1 MGSSRDGER
10 ATDLQ
15 PRLDLNLIAE
25 RRRPR
30 LSWTDSAGAHSVDL
44 DGRVVLGS
52 SSQAFASVSD
62 RTVSR
67 LHAELEVCA
76 DGVWIR
82 DLGSSNGTWIEGTLV
97 KHARIPATGRV
108 QVGAVILT
116 VSNDAETS
124 RVHLWPHD
132 RFGPLVARS
141 EIMRELFVRLLQ
153 YAESDAPVLVQ
164 GETGTGKELVAEAI
178 HEASSRAEQPFVVV
192 DCGALSDTLLE
203 SELFGHA
210 KGAFTG
216 ALGARAGAFEA
227 ANGGTVF
234 LDEVG
239 ELPLAMQPKLLRV
252 LESQTVRR
260 LGETEHRK
268 VNVRFVSATNRDVQ
282 AMVASGAFREDLFF
296 RLSVLPVYVPP
307 LRARSEDVT
316 LLLEHFLARSPAVR
330 IPPEILGELSAYPWP
345 GNVRELRSFAE
356 RARTVS
362 PAAAWAITRGAEI
375 ATTTAPSAPSA
386 STAPPSATTPA
397 SAATSGLPPVTVDTP
412 FKVLRERWVDH
423 LEREYLAALIA
434 KHGRNVG
441 EIADEAQLDRSY
453 VHRLLRKHDL

>member
-1 MGSSRDGER
+1 MGPSRDGER

-30 LSWTDSAGAHSVDL
+30 LSWTDAAGPHSVEL

-52 SSQAFASVSD
+52 SSQVGVSISD

-67 LHAELEVCA
+67 LHAELEVCG

-97 KHARIPATGRV
+97 KNARVPQAGRV
-108 QVGAVILT
+108 QVGAVTLT
-116 VSNDAETS
+116 LSNDAGPA
-124 RVHLWPHD
+124 RVPLWPHD
-132 RFGPLVARS
+132 RFGPLLARS

-178 HEASSRAEQPFVVV
+178 HEASPRAAQPFVVV
-192 DCGALSDTLLE
+192 DCGALPDTLLE

-216 ALGARAGAFEA
+216 AISPRAGAFEA

-234 LDEVG
+234 LDEIG

-260 LGETEHRK
+260 LGETEHRR
-268 VNVRFVSATNRDVQ
+268 VNIRFVSATNRDVQ

-296 RLSVLPVYVPP
+296 RLSVLPVFVPP
-307 LRARSEDVT
+307 LRARSEDVA
-316 LLLEHFLARSPAVR
+316 LLLEHFLARSPAVHV
-330 IPPEILGELSAYPWP
+330 PPSILAELTAYRWP

-362 PAAAWAITRGAEI
+362 PESAWAITRGAEP
-375 ATTTAPSAPSA
+375 A
-386 STAPPSATTPA
+386 APPAPVLT
-397 SAATSGLPPVTVDTP
+397 AAAPIEAVAGLPAITVDTP
-412 FKVLRERWVDH
+412 FKALREQWVDH
-423 LEREYLAALIA
+423 LEREYLTALLA
-434 KHGRNVG
+434 RHGRNVG
-441 EIADEAQLDRSY
+441 VIADEAELDRSY

>member
-1 MGSSRDGER
+1 MGPSRDGER

-15 PRLDLNLIAE
+15 PRLDLNLTAE

-30 LSWTDSAGAHSVDL
+30 LSWTDAAGAHALDL
-44 DGRVVLGS
+44 EGRVVLGS
-52 SSQAFASVSD
+52 SAQVGACVSD

-67 LHAELEVCA
+67 LHAELEVCG

-108 QVGAVILT
+108 QVGAVTLV
-116 VSNDAETS
+116 VSNESGTS
-124 RVHLWPHD
+124 RVPLWPHD

-178 HEASSRAEQPFVVV
+178 HEASPRSAQPFVVV
-192 DCGALSDTLLE
+192 DCGSLPDTLLE
-203 SELFGHA
+203 SELFGHT

-216 ALGARAGAFEA
+216 ALAARAGAFEA
-227 ANGGTVF
+227 ASGGTVF
-234 LDEVG
+234 LDEIG

-260 LGETEHRK
+260 LGETEHRR
-268 VNVRFVSATNRDVQ
+268 VNIRFVSATNRDVQ

-307 LRARSEDVT
+307 LRARPDDIP
-316 LLLEHFLARSPAVR
+316 LLLEHFLARAPAVR
-330 IPPEILGELSAYPWP
+330 IPPEMLGELSAYRWP

-362 PAAAWAITRGAEI
+362 PASAWAMTRGTDLPA
-375 ATTTAPSAPSA
+375 APADHGAAAAPVAA
-386 STAPPSATTPA
+386 SP
-397 SAATSGLPPVTVDTP
+397 GLPPVTVDTP
-412 FKVLRERWVDH
+412 FKVLREQWVDH
-423 LEREYLAALIA
+423 LEREYLTALIA

-441 EIADEAQLDRSY
+441 EIADEAGLDRSY

>member
-1 MGSSRDGER
+1 GT
-10 ATDLQ
+10 A
-15 PRLDLNLIAE
+15 
-25 RRRPR
+25 
-30 LSWTDSAGAHSVDL
+30 
-44 DGRVVLGS
+44 RV
-52 SSQAFASVSD
+52 
-62 RTVSR
+62 
-67 LHAELEVCA
+67 
-76 DGVWIR
+76 
-82 DLGSSNGTWIEGTLV
+82 
-97 KHARIPATGRV
+97 P
-108 QVGAVILT
+108 
-116 VSNDAETS
+116 
-124 RVHLWPHD
+124 LWPHD

-178 HEASSRAEQPFVVV
+178 HEASPRSAQPFVVV
-192 DCGALSDTLLE
+192 DCGALPDTLLE

-216 ALGARAGAFEA
+216 ALAARAGAFEA

-234 LDEVG
+234 LDEIG

-260 LGETEHRK
+260 LGETEHRR
-268 VNVRFVSATNRDVQ
+268 VNIRFVSATNRDVQ
-282 AMVASGAFREDLFF
+282 AMVAGGAFREDLFF
-296 RLSVLPVYVPP
+296 RLSVLPVFVPP
-307 LRARSEDVT
+307 LRARPDDIP

-330 IPPEILGELSAYPWP
+330 VPPEMLGELSAYRWP

-362 PAAAWAITRGAEI
+362 PASAWAMTRGTELPPAPADPGPAAAPI
-375 ATTTAPSAPSA
+375 AAG
-386 STAPPSATTPA
+386 
-397 SAATSGLPPVTVDTP
+397 SGLPPVTVGTP
-412 FKVLRERWVDH
+412 FKVLREQWVDH
-423 LEREYLAALIA
+423 LEREYLTALIA

-441 EIADEAQLDRSY
+441 EIADEAALDRSY